1 LIAVS
6 IERIHQANLIN
17 YGIIP
22 LLFKRKEDY
31 GLIDVGDQLK
41 IERVIEVLREHD
53 DLVIK
58 NMSKK
63 IEIPLTHTLNQ
74 REIEIL
80 ILGGLINHRRTHD
93 I

>member
-1 LIAVS
+1 M
-6 IERIHQANLIN
+6 
-17 YGIIP
+17 
-22 LLFKRKEDY
+22 
-31 GLIDVGDQLK
+31 GDQLT
-41 IERVIEVLREHD
+41 IERVIEVLRECD

-80 ILGGLINHRRTHD
+80 ILGGLINHRRTHG